1 MSNKNLLN
9 KGTIS
14 QRQIRVQELLRSA
27 INEILQRGETQN
39 RVLDDNPITI
49 TFVDVSPDLKNAKF
63 LFIPMNNNNIK
74 DYIEGFNSAKK
85 RIRKKIAER
94 IKLKFVPEISFH
106 YDDSIKDIERIEK
119 ILASEKVSKDINK

>member
-1 MSNKNLLN
+1 MSNKNFLN
-9 KGTIS
+9 KGTVS

-27 INEILQRGETQN
+27 INEILQRGETQD

-74 DYIEGFNSAKK
+74 DFIEGFNSAKK
-85 RIRKKIAER
+85 KNKK
-94 IKLKFVPEISFH
+94 K
-106 YDDSIKDIERIEK
+106 
-119 ILASEKVSKDINK
+119 NC